1 MKKSLLTTAA
11 ILPFLLCPAAANA
24 QSATSDEADQA
35 GEAQLKA
42 DAQADG
48 AGGMIIVTATRRE
61 ESLQKV
67 PVAVTALSTEVLT
80 TSGVEQVRSLNQI
93 VPGFNG
99 GRNQN
104 VMQPSIRG
112 VGSSGTSVGDES
124 NVAVYVDGVYQGDP
138 YSTQIDLVEISRVEV
153 LRGPQG
159 TVFGRNATGGL
170 VNVVT
175 PDPQFTPRARIKGS
189 WGRLREDANNFDIR
203 AYVTGGLTD
212 TIAADLAVL
221 YRNQDGYA
229 TNLLNGGA
237 VGDTEIASIRSKLL
251 FQPSDQAEFILTVAY
266 VDTHEEIA
274 ATAQP
279 FEGNSLGA
287 QFAGAII
294 PDEPWGISN
303 FAFGTAGL
311 SDFTRL
317 DIALKGHLDL
327 GGVILESTS
336 SYMRTRV
343 HQIADSDGT
352 NILLG
357 ETNMRVKPDTF
368 TQELRLISDNGS
380 PLSWTAG
387 VYYYQLEGEQ
397 PLILINRRDV
407 ATPVTPIT
415 IEPEVENSSIAAFVE
430 GTYDLTPSLSVTL
443 GGRYTTETRKFSQR
457 INGNQLFTDAE
468 EDFDKFTYRV
478 AVQYEASADLN
489 IYATYGTGFKSGTFN
504 TFGTSNVAVEPE
516 TIEAIE
522 FGIKSDPLPW
532 LRANLATFYYTYNN
546 LQVTAR
552 AANNSFVLQNAASA
566 EIYGGELELAA
577 EPVVGLNL
585 RAAIAYT
592 HAEYDEFFNAQV
604 FIPQAGGGNMVS
616 SADASGNQLV
626 RTPEF
631 TLTLGGRYTFDAFDG
646 EAFIGGNLFHSSA
659 VYYDY
664 LNIFSQ
670 DSYEL
675 LSAEIGWTSPDD
687 DLTFRIFSKNL
698 TNAAV
703 AQQISPGP
711 LAAYIIYERP
721 REVGASVEL
730 RF

>member
-1 MKKSLLTTAA
+1 MKVYFLTTVAA
-11 ILPFLLCPAAANA
+11 LPVLLCPAAAFA
-24 QSATSDEADQA
+24 QGASEDQA
-35 GEAQLKA
+35 GEFAGA
-42 DAQADG
+42 TEAQAEEG
-48 AGGMIIVTATRRE
+48 NGTIIVTATRRE
-61 ESLQKV
+61 ESLQEV
-67 PVAVTALSTEVLT
+67 PVAVTAVSTEALT
-80 TSGVEQVRSLNQI
+80 TSGVEQVRSLNQL

-138 YSTQIDLVEISRVEV
+138 YSTQIDLVEVSRVEV

-175 PDPQFTPRARIKGS
+175 PDPQFAPRAWVRGS
-189 WGRLREDANNFDIR
+189 WGRLREDSNNFDIR
-203 AYVTGGLTD
+203 AYATGGLTD
-212 TIAADLAVL
+212 SIAADLAVL

-229 TNLLNGGA
+229 TDLVSGGT

-251 FQPSDQAEFILTVAY
+251 FQPSDDAEFVLTVAY
-266 VDTHEEIA
+266 VDTHEETA

-279 FEGNSLGA
+279 FEGNTRGA

-294 PDEPWGISN
+294 SDEPWEISN
-303 FAFGTAGL
+303 FAFGTPGL
-311 SDFTRL
+311 SEFTRL
-317 DIALKGHLDL
+317 DLALKGQIDL
-327 GGVILESTS
+327 GGVMLESTS
-336 SYMRTRV
+336 SYMKTRV
-343 HQIADSDGT
+343 HQIADSDAT

-368 TQELRLISDNGS
+368 TQELRLISDNAS

-397 PLILINRRDV
+397 PLILINRQDT

-415 IEPEVENSSIAAFVE
+415 IEPEVKNSSIAAFAE
-430 GTYDLTPSLSVTL
+430 GTYELAPRLSVTL
-443 GGRYTTETRKFSQR
+443 GGRFTTETRKFSQR
-457 INGNQLFTDAE
+457 INGNQLFSDAE

-478 AVQYEASADLN
+478 AVQYEASPDLN
-489 IYATYGTGFKSGTFN
+489 LYATYGTGFKSGTFN
-504 TFGTSNVAVEPE
+504 TFSASSVAVEPE
-516 TIEAIE
+516 TIEALE
-522 FGIKSDPLPW
+522 FGIKSDPFPW
-532 LRANLATFYYTYNN
+532 LRANVATFYYTYDN

-552 AANNSFVLQNAASA
+552 AADNSFVLQNAASA
-566 EIYGGELELAA
+566 EIYGGELELSA
-577 EPVVGLNL
+577 EPTRGLNL
-585 RAAIAYT
+585 RAALAYT
-592 HAEYDEFFNAQV
+592 HATYDEFESAQV
-604 FIPQAGGGNMVS
+604 FIPQPGGGNMVA

-631 TLTLGGRYTFDAFDG
+631 TLTLGGRYTFDAFQG
-646 EAFIGGNLFHSSA
+646 EAFIGGNLFHSSE

-664 LNIFSQ
+664 LNIFGQ

-675 LSAEIGWTSPDD
+675 LSAEIGWISPDD
-687 DLTFRIFSKNL
+687 DLTFRVYSKNL
-698 TNAAV
+698 TNEAV

-711 LAAYIIYERP
+711 LGAYIIYERP
-721 REVGASVEL
+721 REVGASVEI

>member
-1 MKKSLLTTAA
+1 MKSLFTTAA
-11 ILPFLLCPAAANA
+11 ILPFLIYGGGARA
-24 QSATSDEADQA
+24 QTTSVEVNQINDAE
-35 GEAQLKA
+35 EST
-42 DAQADG
+42 DAQVGDPTG
-48 AGGMIIVTATRRE
+48 VIIVTATRRE
-61 ESLQKV
+61 ESLQEV
-67 PVAVTALSTEVLT
+67 PVAVTAISPQALT
-80 TSGVEQVRSLNQI
+80 TSGVEQVRSLNQL

-175 PDPQFTPRARIKGS
+175 PDPQFTPRARVKAS
-189 WGRLREDANNFDIR
+189 WGRMRENANTFDVR
-203 AYVTGGLTD
+203 AYATGGITN
-212 TIAADLAVL
+212 TIAADIAVL
-221 YRNQDGYA
+221 YRNQDGYV
-229 TNLLNGGA
+229 TDLLNGGT
-237 VGDTEIASIRSKLL
+237 VGGSEVASIRSKLL
-251 FQPSDQAEFILTVAY
+251 VQPTDNAEFLLTVGY
-266 VDTHEEIA
+266 VDTHEETA

-287 QFAGAII
+287 QFVGAII
-294 PDEPWGISN
+294 PNEPWQMSN
-303 FAFGTAGL
+303 FPFGTPGL

-317 DIALKGHLDL
+317 DIALKGELDL
-327 GGVILESTS
+327 GGVILESTT

-343 HQIADSDGT
+343 HQIGDSDST

-357 ETNMRVKPDTF
+357 ETNMRVKPNTL
-368 TQELRLISDNGS
+368 TQELRLISDNAS
-380 PLSWTAG
+380 AFSWTGG
-387 VYYYQLEGEQ
+387 VYYYQLDGEQ
-397 PLILINRRDV
+397 PLILINRRDTT
-407 ATPVTPIT
+407 TPVRPTLL
-415 IEPEVENSSIAAFVE
+415 EPEVENRSVAGFAE
-430 GTYDLTPSLSVTL
+430 ATYELTPRLSVTL

-457 INGNQLFTDAE
+457 INGNQLFTDAD
-468 EDFDKFTYRV
+468 EDFEKFTYR
-478 AVQYEASADLN
+478 AAAQYNVSPDLN
-489 IYATYGTGFKSGTFN
+489 VYATYGTGFKSGTFN
-504 TFGTSNVAVEPE
+504 TFGTSRTAVEPE
-516 TIEAIE
+516 TIKAFEV
-522 FGIKSDPLPW
+522 GVKSDPLPW
-532 LRANLATFYYTYNN
+532 LRANLATFYYIYDD

-552 AANNSFVLQNAASA
+552 AADNSFILQNAASA
-566 EIYGGELELAA
+566 KIYGGELELDAN
-577 EPVVGLNL
+577 PVPGLNL
-585 RAAIAYT
+585 RAAFAYT
-592 HAEYDEFFNAQV
+592 HGEYDKFLNAQV
-604 FIPQAGGGNMVS
+604 FIPQPGGGNLVS
-616 SADASGNQLV
+616 TADASGNQLV

-631 TLTLGGRYTFDAFDG
+631 TLTLGGRYTFDALSG

-664 LNIFSQ
+664 LNIFGQ

-675 LSAEIGWTSPDD
+675 VSAEIGWSSPDD
-687 DLTFRIFSKNL
+687 ITFRVFAKNL

-721 REVGASVEL
+721 REVGASLEF

>member
-1 MKKSLLTTAA
+1 MKVHLLATAA
-11 ILPFLLCPAAANA
+11 ALPVLLCPAAAFA
-24 QSATSDEADQA
+24 QGASEDQA
-35 GEAQLKA
+35 GEAA
-42 DAQADG
+42 GATDAQAEEG
-48 AGGMIIVTATRRE
+48 NGTIIVTATRRE
-61 ESLQKV
+61 ESLQEV
-67 PVAVTALSTEVLT
+67 PVAVTAVSTEALT
-80 TSGVEQVRSLNQI
+80 TSGVEQVRSLNQL

-138 YSTQIDLVEISRVEV
+138 YSTQIDLVEVSRVEV

-175 PDPQFTPRARIKGS
+175 PDPQFAPRAWVRGS
-189 WGRLREDANNFDIR
+189 WGRLREDSNNFDIR
-203 AYVTGGLTD
+203 AYATGGLTD
-212 TIAADLAVL
+212 SIAADLAVL

-229 TNLLNGGA
+229 TDLVSGGT

-251 FQPSDQAEFILTVAY
+251 FQPSDDAEFVLTVAY
-266 VDTHEEIA
+266 VDTHEETA

-279 FEGNSLGA
+279 FEGNTRGA

-294 PDEPWGISN
+294 SDEPWEISN
-303 FAFGTAGL
+303 FAFGTPGL
-311 SDFTRL
+311 SEFTRL
-317 DIALKGHLDL
+317 DLALKGQIDL

-336 SYMRTRV
+336 SYMKTRV
-343 HQIADSDGT
+343 HQIADSDAT

-368 TQELRLISDNGS
+368 TQELRLISDNAS

-397 PLILINRRDV
+397 PLILINRQDT

-415 IEPEVENSSIAAFVE
+415 IEPEVKNSSIAAFAE
-430 GTYDLTPSLSVTL
+430 GTYELTPRLSLTL
-443 GGRYTTETRKFSQR
+443 GGRFTTETRKFSQR

-468 EDFDKFTYRV
+468 VDFDKFTYRV
-478 AVQYEASADLN
+478 AVQYEASPDLN
-489 IYATYGTGFKSGTFN
+489 LYATYGTGFKSGTFN
-504 TFGTSNVAVEPE
+504 TFSPSNVAVEPE
-516 TIEAIE
+516 TIEALE

-532 LRANLATFYYTYNN
+532 LRANLATFYYTYDN

-552 AANNSFVLQNAASA
+552 AADNSFVLQNAASA
-566 EIYGGELELAA
+566 EIYGGELELSA
-577 EPVVGLNL
+577 EPVRGLNL
-585 RAAIAYT
+585 RAALAYT
-592 HAEYDEFFNAQV
+592 HATYDEFQSAQV
-604 FIPQAGGGNMVS
+604 FIPQPGGGNMVA
-616 SADASGNQLV
+616 SADVSGNQLV

-631 TLTLGGRYTFDAFDG
+631 TLTLGGRYTFDAFQG
-646 EAFIGGNLFHSSA
+646 EAFIGGNLFHSSE

-664 LNIFSQ
+664 LNIFGQ

-675 LSAEIGWTSPDD
+675 LSAEIGWISPDD
-687 DLTFRIFSKNL
+687 DLTFRVYSKNL
-698 TNAAV
+698 TNEAV

-711 LAAYIIYERP
+711 LGAYIIYERP
-721 REVGASVEL
+721 REVGASVEI